1 MRTQNS
7 SCWES
12 LLNFGDLDVEWK
24 APYSTLLLLPKY
36 YWIQVLIHRG
46 FSLNQLLVLFLFYR
60 RGTTT
65 SSGVWVCMFYSSPWI
80 VAIASWTPSC
90 LVHCHHHHHVPPPN
104 LSFSCFFAHFFM
116 SGLWLGN
123 DFSSEPN
130 LLILHFKILMKF
142 GLPSKAKPQ
151 LPCYSSKYKT
161 FLLH

>member
-1 MRTQNS
+1 MRIAAEF
-7 SCWES
+7 WWPHYW
-12 LLNFGDLDVEWK
+12 LK
-24 APYSTLLLLPKY
+24 STLFCTIFKLKNN
-36 YWIQVLIHRG
+36 WIQLLKYIG
-46 FSLNQLLVLFLFYR
+46 SSLNKFGFFFNYRELFTGHHILWGLPCPSY
-60 RGTTT
+60 
-65 SSGVWVCMFYSSPWI
+65 SSGWI
-80 VAIASWTPSC
+80 VAITSHTPSC
-90 LVHCHHHHHVPPPN
+90 LVHCRHHHRFPPPN

-123 DFSSEPN
+123 DFSCEPN